1 MAVFR
6 STRVGG
12 LTRAAL
18 VLTVLL
24 SGACSVDGVD
34 GYRPT
39 GAQLRELRL
48 MCEEHISALPPA
60 ERPRLASDYQ
70 VEGVD
75 PEGLPIDP
83 GTCGLV
89 VLVDLFGSSFPDLA
103 ALTASWQHFY
113 TEGGEPEAL
122 CESDLEPVP

>member
-1 MAVFR
+1 
-6 STRVGG
+6 
-12 LTRAAL
+12 

-24 SGACSVDGVD
+24 SGACGVDGTD

-48 MCEEHISALPPA
+48 MCEEHISSLPPA
-60 ERPRLASDYQ
+60 EPPRLVSDYQ
-70 VEGVD
+70 VDGVD

-83 GTCGLV
+83 GVCGLV
-89 VLVDLFGSSFPDLA
+89 ALIEVFGSSCPDLA

-122 CESDLEPVP
+122 CESNPGPAP